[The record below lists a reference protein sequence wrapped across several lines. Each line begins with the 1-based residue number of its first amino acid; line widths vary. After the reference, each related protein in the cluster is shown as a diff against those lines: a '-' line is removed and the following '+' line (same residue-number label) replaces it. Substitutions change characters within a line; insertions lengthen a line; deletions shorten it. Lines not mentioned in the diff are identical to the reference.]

1 MTSNRK
7 VVLFFAPIPKQ
18 LRDILEPAGFQ
29 TCRIAEGELNQHAPE
44 ALTLVLRFQELST
57 FIAEFRRTHALAWR
71 HGLLI
76 LIVDETNDPTAGVQA
91 WRLIKLDDCK
101 RHPGTPIEV
110 AFPNWP
116 RVAMQIAAFL
126 SKIGPGHNPKLII
139 EPIVAESKSAT
150 VIPSDRKFLLRRSFG
165 KFSKIRVQSLDEGAS
180 GASVYR
186 ITAFQAAGEEHPI
199 PFLAKVG
206 DTLDLELEHVQFR
219 NEVRDFIPF
228 NLRPSIIAPLSC
240 YGPDTGI
247 LVEDFIER
255 AIPFHEA
262 LRIGDPALLVA
273 SLFQGTLRGW
283 RRCART
289 QDFSSVQVF
298 RKLRQ
303 NKREIVRNNKEF
315 TDACAA
321 ASASSRFAK
330 TYDPADVIARFD
342 KLSVEHAEFCRIHG
356 DLHCRNVFVAAGSAA
371 CLIIDYA
378 NTSDGPA
385 CLDPA
390 CLEVDLLM
398 AVARPQ
404 PGRFFKRAYT
414 WPLEPLCAEDRL
426 HCDPWVWEAIR
437 ALRIEAQ
444 VGNDPR
450 AYVLSLI
457 GYFLR
462 FARLEKPRLRKRAV
476 ALCIAEW
483 LICKLLNDEKNEA
496 KTDKALPKV
505 SRGSKRRSRKGDAD
519 AQR

>member
-7 VVLFFAPIPKQ
+7 LVVFFSPIPKQ
-18 LRDILEPAGFQ
+18 LRDILEAAGFQ
-29 TCRIAEGELNQHAPE
+29 PYRIAEGELNQYAPE
-44 ALTLVLRFQELST
+44 ALTLVLRFKELSA

-76 LIVDETNDPTAGVQA
+76 LIVDETSNPSTGVQA
-91 WRLIKLDDCK
+91 WKIIKLDDRK
-101 RHPGTPIEV
+101 THPGTPIAVE
-110 AFPNWP
+110 FPNWP
-116 RVAMQIAAFL
+116 RIAMRIADFAP
-126 SKIGPGHNPKLII
+126 KVGPGHNSKLVI
-139 EPIVAESKSAT
+139 EPRSVPPEHQ
-150 VIPSDRKFLLRRSFG
+150 FLLRRSFG
-165 KFSKIRVQSLDEGAS
+165 KFAKIRIQPLDEGAS

-206 DTLDLELEHVQFR
+206 ETLDLELEHIQFR

-240 YGPDTGI
+240 YGPETGI

-262 LRIGDPALLVA
+262 LRIGDPALLIT

-283 RRCART
+283 RRDGKK
-289 QDFSSVQVF
+289 QEFSSVKVF
-298 RKLRQ
+298 RTPRQ
-303 NKREIVRNNKEF
+303 TKREIVRNNQQF
-315 TDACAA
+315 TDACTA
-321 ASASSRFAK
+321 ASLYFKRM
-330 TYDPADVIARFD
+330 YDPADVIARFD
-342 KLSVEHAEFCRIHG
+342 TLRVERAEFCRVHG
-356 DLHCRNVFVAAGSAA
+356 DLHTRNVFVAAGSAA

-390 CLEVDLLM
+390 CLEVDLLLT
-398 AVARPQ
+398 AARPQ
-404 PGRFFKRAYT
+404 PGRFLKRAYA
-414 WPLEPLCAEDRL
+414 WPLKPLCAEDRL

-437 ALRIEAQ
+437 SLRIEAE
-444 VGNDPR
+444 VGSDPR

-457 GYFLR
+457 GYFMR
-462 FARLEKPRLRKRAV
+462 FARLEKPPLRKRAV

-483 LICKLLNDEKNEA
+483 LICKLLNDQEDKA
-496 KTDKALPKV
+496 KTDKALPEI
-505 SRGSKRRSRKGDAD
+505 SRRSKRRNSKGNAG
-519 AQR
+519 AR